1 VKPHGIN
8 RDLAALAIQVGSC
21 GYRTIQGRDL
31 LLGTGMHVR
40 VSARGLGRYAKRQRA
55 AAQGLPSAASSN
67 SASPIPR
74 SG

>member
-40 VSARGLGRYAKRQRA
+40 VSARGLAGTPTA
-55 AAQGLPSAASSN
+55 A
-67 SASPIPR
+67 R
-74 SG
+74 SCSGVTFSRFVQ